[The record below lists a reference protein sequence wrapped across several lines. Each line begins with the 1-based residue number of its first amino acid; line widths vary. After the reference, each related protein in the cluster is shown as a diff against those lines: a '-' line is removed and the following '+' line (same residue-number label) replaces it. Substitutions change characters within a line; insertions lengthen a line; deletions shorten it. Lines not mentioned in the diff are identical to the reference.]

1 MITSVAFF
9 LLSIILFYVV
19 LYLVL
24 GLWFR
29 GDRSTYMK
37 IFLALGIAISL
48 WELFNSMSLLITT
61 ELYQWMYPL
70 FLTTTTIVPVLLL
83 LYSLHF
89 VGSKLAKS
97 RVVMVIL
104 FALATLDIVIILTNA
119 WHGELYSGFNDM
131 IPVAGRLFP
140 VHALIGY
147 GSLLVAYIFLI
158 RYIVKNIRKT
168 PSLVFIAIS
177 MALPVVI
184 NVLFSFDII
193 HLGIDVTP
201 FAFVLM
207 IITFSVYSINLRLFD
222 NRNTATMDLFNKSLD
237 AFLIMDNNGT
247 VIDKNPALKDII
259 PTFDFKPK
267 DSNINEIAKH
277 LEKITF
283 ETYPPDVL
291 NRLYSPLE
299 EIDNAELALN
309 QNGHIT
315 YLILSRSNIFKRSQH
330 AGSIIILSDITEY
343 KRAIEEKIELETK
356 QESIAEIEEA
366 LNEARIANQSKS
378 IFLAQMSHEIRT
390 PLHAIIG

>member
-1 MITSVAFF
+1 MITNVAYF
-9 LLSIILFYVV
+9 LVSIILFYVV
-19 LYLVL
+19 IYLVL

-104 FALATLDIVIILTNA
+104 FALATLDIIIILTNV

-131 IPVAGRLFP
+131 IPIAGRLFA

-147 GSLLVAYIFLI
+147 GSLLVAYVFLI
-158 RYIVKNIRKT
+158 RHIVKNIKKT

-177 MALPVVI
+177 MTLPVVI

-193 HLGIDVTP
+193 HLGIDITP

-207 IITFSVYSINLRLFD
+207 IITFSIYSINLRLFD

-247 VIDKNPALKDII
+247 VIDKNPALNDIL

-267 DSNINEIAKH
+267 VSNINEIAQH
-277 LEKITF
+277 LEKITT
-283 ETYPPDVL
+283 ETYPPYAL
-291 NRLYSPLE
+291 SKLYSPLE
-299 EIDNAELALN
+299 EIDNAE
-309 QNGHIT
+309 
-315 YLILSRSNIFKRSQH
+315 
-330 AGSIIILSDITEY
+330 
-343 KRAIEEKIELETK
+343 
-356 QESIAEIEEA
+356 IA
-366 LNEARIANQSKS
+366 
-378 IFLAQMSHEIRT
+378 
-390 PLHAIIG
+390 